1 MKLKLLSALLLA
13 STFCFQPAFAGEVN
27 ISKLRVNLEKGKTSD
42 FLTVN
47 NQSETEK
54 QAYEVTLLK
63 WAQKPNPAYEKNK
76 NEPALIDDLTPT
88 ENVIASPKTIVV
100 MPKQNKIIRL
110 MVNDNEKAQKDY
122 SYRLIVT
129 QLPNKE
135 VEAKANTISLLFKVS
150 LPVFVYDTLIEDVN
164 KMNIAKSV
172 VTENGKKYVVVTN
185 NDKQHIQ
192 IQSLDLADK
201 KASFNKYVLPGAT
214 DKIEVPKEYNLDGK
228 NALTLVTDKG
238 SLAIKN

>member
-13 STFCFQPAFAGEVN
+13 SSFCFQPAIAGEVN

-76 NEPALIDDLTPT
+76 NEPALVDDLTST
-88 ENVIASPKTIVV
+88 ESLIASPKTIVV

-135 VEAKANTISLLFKVS
+135 VESKANTISLLFKVS
-150 LPVFVYDTLIEDVN
+150 IPVFVYDTLIEDVN
-164 KMNIAKSV
+164 KMNLTKSLV
-172 VTENGKKYVVVTN
+172 AENGKKYIVVTN

-192 IQSLDLADK
+192 IQSLDLGDK
-201 KASFNKYVLPGAT
+201 KTPLNKYVLPGST
-214 DKIEVPKEYNLDGK
+214 DKIEVPKEYNLD
-228 NALTLVTDKG
+228 NNSTLIVVTDKG
-238 SLAIKN
+238 NLPFKN